1 MDTNRRTLAKALSW
15 QLMGLVTMT
24 TLGTIVTGSAGIGG
38 ALALTSAVLGTICYV
53 VHEKLW
59 ARVPW
64 GRLPK

>member
-1 MDTNRRTLAKALSW
+1 METNRRTLAKALSW

-53 VHEKLW
+53 AHEKLW

>member
-1 MDTNRRTLAKALSW
+1 
-15 QLMGLVTMT
+15 MT

-38 ALALTSAVLGTICYV
+38 ALALASAALGTICYV